1 MQDQVALQGNLDPAV
16 LNSPPEKIRSAVAD
30 VLADFG
36 PGPGH
41 VFNLGH
47 GITPGIDPDHVKVLV
62 DSVHE
67 LSRSAP

>member
-1 MQDQVALQGNLDPAV
+1 
-16 LNSPPEKIRSAVAD
+16 
-30 VLADFG
+30 
-36 PGPGH
+36 

-62 DSVHE
+62 DSVHD